1 MAKHTQTIRHKQQ
14 RSCLSVFD
22 HFLEVA
28 LKGLGQ
34 MSKLLRQPALRVH
47 SIVCFE
53 CSLYVHTESEVEV
66 NQAWQ
71 VE

>member
-14 RSCLSVFD
+14 RNCLSVFD
-22 HFLEVA
+22 HFLGVA

-47 SIVCFE
+47 SIVRFE

-66 NQAWQ
+66 N
-71 VE
+71 

>member
-1 MAKHTQTIRHKQQ
+1 M
-14 RSCLSVFD
+14 FD
-22 HFLEVA
+22 HFLGVA

-66 NQAWQ
+66 N
-71 VE
+71 

>member
-22 HFLEVA
+22 HFLGVA

-53 CSLYVHTESEVEV
+53 YSLYVHTESEVEV
-66 NQAWQ
+66 N
-71 VE
+71 